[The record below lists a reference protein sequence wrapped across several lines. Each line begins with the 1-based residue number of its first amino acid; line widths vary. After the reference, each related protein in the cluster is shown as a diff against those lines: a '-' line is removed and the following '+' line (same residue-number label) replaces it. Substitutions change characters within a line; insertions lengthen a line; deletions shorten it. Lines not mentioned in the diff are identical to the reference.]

1 MQKDI
6 RRFEQISYT
15 AQITDYE
22 IVTNIKETYTV
33 KGRKKIVKLNHPQEI

>member
-33 KGRKKIVKLNHPQEI
+33 KERIVKLNHPQKI